1 MKIFKNLIIILFTI
15 FLGIYVGTFLYS
27 NYLYNKEDKFNSYKI
42 YLLETGPFDN
52 YETLEENNKIL
63 DSYFYFKDEKGYYSI
78 LAITENENN
87 LAKLGE
93 LYKDIENIIIKEEL
107 TTNMEFIESLK
118 QYDKIIIDGDNN
130 DIFNGMKQITS
141 KYGELILNN
150 EENIN

>member
-1 MKIFKNLIIILFTI
+1 MKIFKSLIIITFTI

-27 NYLYNKEDKFNSYKI
+27 NYLYNKEDKLNSYKI

-52 YETLEENNKIL
+52 YDSLEENNKIL
-63 DSYFYFKDEKGYYSI
+63 DSYFYFKDIKGYHSI

-87 LAKLGE
+87 LNKLGE
-93 LYKDIENIIIKEEL
+93 LYKDIENINIREEL
-107 TTNMEFIESLK
+107 TTNMEFIESLR
-118 QYDKIIIDGDNN
+118 QYDKIILDGDNTE
-130 DIFNGMKQITS
+130 IINGMKQITS

>member
-1 MKIFKNLIIILFTI
+1 MKLFKSFIILLFTVI
-15 FLGIYVGTFLYS
+15 LGIYVGTFLYS
-27 NYLYNKEDKFNSYKI
+27 NYLYNKEDKLNSYKF

-87 LAKLGE
+87 LTKLGE
-93 LYKDIENIIIKEEL
+93 LFKDIENITIKEEL
-107 TTNMEFIESLK
+107 TTNMEFIESLR